1 MADYR
6 IRLLDHNESEIKSA
20 QVTAR
25 NRKEAFKSFLDSYG
39 SYVDAKVASMEIK
52 RTDK

>member
-6 IRLLDHNESEIKSA
+6 IRLLDQNESEIKSA
-20 QVTAR
+20 QVSAR
-25 NRKEAFKSFLDSYG
+25 NRKEAFRDFIESYG
-39 SYVDAKVASMEIK
+39 SYVDARVFRMEIK